1 MHTKHSKGAVGPVAA
16 ALVAF
21 AALTPVSAG
30 AHAIHGPRF
39 RSSGPHKI
47 TIHAQPDPIVAGDPV
62 VIYGRLIGSNDEN
75 RLVVLYHHAE
85 GSGGGFVPVQSTRTG
100 VGGAYEFSR
109 ADGRVDS
116 NRDWYVVAA
125 DAVSRVVRER
135 VAGLVTLAVT
145 GPNGQSEPDGSVL
158 TTGRG
163 NAYTFA
169 GNDSPGL
176 PGARVLLQ
184 RQSANGGLDNWVTIG
199 RGTLDASGNYSI
211 AHNFVIP
218 SSSGGDANVRVFVPA
233 DVRNIGSPSESLSYE
248 IEQQQNPAL
257 TIVPTSYVIPEGSS
271 DTITGVDAQGAGRML
286 TLYAHT
292 AHQPW
297 AVVATSFTV
306 GGGAYSFS
314 IDATSNTYYRVDAGS
329 GLAIGATASTG
340 TSGTTGTTGS
350 TATTGPSGSGG
361 PNRPVSAVAF
371 VGVRVILSVQT
382 TPLTINQGQS
392 VTFTGSLTPN
402 ETGRNILLERLNASG
417 DEWHVI
423 ASAVVGAD
431 SQYSITDSFYEVGT
445 ETVRVAIAG
454 SPVNQGNATPPMT
467 VTVNAIP
474 ATALVPAGG

>member
-1 MHTKHSKGAVGPVAA
+1 MHAKHSKGAVGAVAA

-21 AALTPVSAG
+21 AALTPVGAG

-39 RSSGPHKI
+39 RSGGPHQI

-62 VIYGRLIGSNDEN
+62 VIDGRLVGRNDEN

-145 GPNGQSEPDGSVL
+145 GPNGQSEPDGAVL

-184 RQSANGGLDNWVTIG
+184 RQSANGGPDNWVTIG

-257 TIVPTSYVIPEGSS
+257 TIVPASYVILEGSS
-271 DTITGVDAQGAGRML
+271 DTITGVDAQGVGKML

-306 GGGAYSFS
+306 SGGAYSFS
-314 IDATSNTYYRVDAGS
+314 IDPISNTYYRVDAGRGPAISAS
-329 GLAIGATASTG
+329 GSTG
-340 TSGTTGTTGS
+340 TSGPTGTTGS
-350 TATTGPSGSGG
+350 TAATGSSGSDG

-371 VGVRVILSVQT
+371 VGVRALLSVQT

-392 VTFTGSLTPN
+392 VTFTGSLTPD

-417 DEWHVI
+417 DEWHII

-431 SQYSITDSFYEVGT
+431 SQYSITNPFYEVGT